1 MKWNS
6 NIKTP
11 CFVVDTKKSDLLI
24 KDLKKS
30 LYTYYPEGIIGYSFK
45 TNNTPWIISYMKN
58 KGLYAEVVSSDEF
71 CVARELGYEF
81 NEIIFNGPVKGKTEF
96 IQAVNN
102 RTIVNIDTKRKLGWV

>member
-58 KGLYAEVVSSDEF
+58 KGLYAEVTSFSVSLKKRS
-71 CVARELGYEF
+71 LS
-81 NEIIFNGPVKGKTEF
+81 IQVKPHK
-96 IQAVNN
+96 I
-102 RTIVNIDTKRKLGWV
+102 